1 LEGSKQASLAVQE
14 EEKSQ
19 ANASLNNT
27 AKERKT
33 RKQRKENSD
42 MHSFNK
48 TDLSQSNSR
57 LSSSRRD
64 SLQEEEPPTAKC
76 QLRLQNI
83 VENDSNS
90 KRNAKVID
98 VDIGEVMELQNE
110 EADDDSSNHNMEAY
124 L

>member
-1 LEGSKQASLAVQE
+1 
-14 EEKSQ
+14 
-19 ANASLNNT
+19 
-27 AKERKT
+27 
-33 RKQRKENSD
+33 

>member
-19 ANASLNNT
+19 ANPSLQSPP
-27 AKERKT
+27 KGRKT

-42 MHSFNK
+42 FHSFK
-48 TDLSQSNSR
+48 QTDLSQSEHSR

-64 SLQEEEPPTAKC
+64 SLQEDEQPTAKC

-98 VDIGEVMELQNE
+98 VDIDEVMEL
-110 EADDDSSNHNMEAY
+110 
-124 L
+124 